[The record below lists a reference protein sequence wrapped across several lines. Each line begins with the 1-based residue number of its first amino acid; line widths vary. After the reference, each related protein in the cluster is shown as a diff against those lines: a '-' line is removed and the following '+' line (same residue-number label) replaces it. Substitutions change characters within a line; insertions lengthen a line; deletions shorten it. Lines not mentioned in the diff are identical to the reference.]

1 MIGASA
7 VRIGALVRWTVGV
20 LALAA
25 LPCAICAQ
33 QTSARGVVF
42 ADANGNGVRD
52 RSERGLQGVAVSNQ
66 ETVVVTDSTG
76 AFSLPVGQSGLIFVS
91 VPDGY
96 AAVGTFWRKVSTSDA
111 PIAFPLRA
119 QRQPRTFSF
128 VDASDPHVGPAS
140 VERMRRFRAM
150 DDSLHPAFT
159 LLAGDLVRDAMSVS
173 DSEAASYFDMVS
185 GEIARFKESVWTV
198 PGNHDHFGII
208 RSRSHVE
215 VNHPMFGRRMYQHYF
230 GPDYYSFTYGG
241 VHFIGMNS
249 VQRDDSAYYGRID
262 SVQMAWLERDLALVP
277 ASEPVVTFMHIPL
290 VSAWFNVLGYIDM
303 PLVSD
308 VVHING
314 KTDYRHTVGNVQEVL
329 HALEKHNYP
338 LAIGAHTHAAE
349 RLSFETNGQ
358 MTRFEQSSA
367 IVGPA
372 QAGPMIVP
380 SGFTLYTVHD
390 GVIDAGKFIPLDPP
404 HAGARAVP

>member
-1 MIGASA
+1 MIGS
-7 VRIGALVRWTVGV
+7 RRF
-20 LALAA
+20 ALATAIAGMA
-25 LPCAICAQ
+25 LGTSWRRAGAQ
-33 QTSARGVVF
+33 EAVVRGVVF
-42 ADANGNGVRD
+42 VDANRNGVRD
-52 RSERGLQGVAVSNQ
+52 ASEHGLRGVAVSNQ
-66 ETVVVTDSTG
+66 ETVVVTDSAG
-76 AFSLPVGQSGLIFVS
+76 AFELPVSPWGIVFVS
-91 VPDGY
+91 EPNGY
-96 AAVGTFWRKVSTSDA
+96 KSVGAYWRNVASSNA
-111 PIAFPLRA
+111 PIAFALRA
-119 QRQPRTFSF
+119 EAQPRTFTF
-128 VDASDPHVGPAS
+128 VDASDPHTKPETVD
-140 VERMRRFRAM
+140 RIRRFRAM
-150 DDSLHPAFT
+150 VDSLHPAFT
-159 LLAGDLVRDAMSVS
+159 IIAGDLVYDSMSQQ
-173 DSEAASYFDMVS
+173 DSTATSFFELVHS
-185 GEIARFKESVWTV
+185 EIAKFAQPVWTV

-208 RSRSHVE
+208 RSRSHVDAS
-215 VNHPMFGRRMYQHYF
+215 NPMFGRRMYQHWF

-262 SVQMAWLERDLALVP
+262 SVQMAWLSRDLALVP
-277 ASEPVVTFMHIPL
+277 PSEPVVTFMHIPL
-290 VSAWFNVLGYIDM
+290 LSAWWNMLGYIDM

-329 HALEKHNYP
+329 HALEGHNYP

-349 RLSFETNGQ
+349 RLSFQSDGQ
-358 MTRFEQSSA
+358 TIRFEQSSA

-404 HAGARAVP
+404 PAASR

>member
-1 MIGASA
+1 MIDASA
-7 VRIGALVRWTVGV
+7 VRVGV
-20 LALAA
+20 LIPAVVGMLT
-25 LPCAICAQ
+25 LPASPRTICAQ
-33 QTSARGVVF
+33 QPVVRGVVF

-52 RSERGLQGVAVSNQ
+52 ASERGLRGVAVSNQ
-66 ETVVVTDSTG
+66 ETVVATDSTG
-76 AFSLPVGQSGLIFVS
+76 EFSLPVGQSGLVFVS

-96 AAVGTFWRKVSTSDA
+96 TTVGTFWRKVAVSGA
-111 PIAFPLRA
+111 PIAFALRA

-140 VERMRRFRAM
+140 VARIRRFRAM
-150 DDSLHPAFT
+150 VDSLGPAFT
-159 LLAGDLVRDAMSVS
+159 LIAGDLVRDAMSVS
-173 DSEAASYFDMVS
+173 DSEATSYFDVVS
-185 GEIARFKESVWTV
+185 GEITKFKEPVWTV

-208 RSRSHVE
+208 RSRSHVD
-215 VNHPMFGRRMYQHYF
+215 VDHPMFGRRMYQHYF

-262 SVQMAWLERDLALVP
+262 SVQMAWLARDLALVP
-277 ASEPVVTFMHIPL
+277 ANEAVVTFMHIPL
-290 VSAWFNVLGYIDM
+290 VSAWWNMLGYIDM

-308 VVHING
+308 VVHIGG

-329 HALEKHNYP
+329 HALEGHDYP

-349 RLSFETNGQ
+349 RLSFQTNGQ

-372 QAGPMIVP
+372 QAGPLTVP

-390 GVIDAGKFIPLDPP
+390 GVIDGGKFIPLDPMP
-404 HAGARAVP
+404 ARAVP